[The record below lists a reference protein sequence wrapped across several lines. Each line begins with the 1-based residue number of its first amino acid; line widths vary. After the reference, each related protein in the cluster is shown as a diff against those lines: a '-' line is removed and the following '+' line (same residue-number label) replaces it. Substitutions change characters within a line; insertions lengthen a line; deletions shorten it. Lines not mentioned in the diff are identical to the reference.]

1 MAKKQVIVYQSK
13 EGIASVVN
21 PAPTYS
27 GTMEELLKD
36 TVPDDC
42 KDTADIVNVDTL
54 PMDKDGNVCR
64 VFRNAWDTEK
74 GKSAEVN
81 LTKAKEMAKDNVR
94 KARTPK
100 FQELDIL
107 YQRAD
112 EAGDADAKAAV
123 VVKKQTARDA
133 TADTKITN
141 ADSVANLKTGMNEV
155 ITEVEGL

>member
-1 MAKKQVIVYQSK
+1 MSEKQVIVYQSK
-13 EGIASVVN
+13 EGTACVVN

-27 GTMEELLKD
+27 GTMEELLND

-81 LTKAKEMAKDNVR
+81 LTKAKEIAKEKVR
-94 KARTPK
+94 EARTPK
-100 FQELDIL
+100 FAELDIS
-107 YQRAD
+107 YQRAVEED
-112 EAGDADAKAAV
+112 DSDAKTAV

-133 TADTKITN
+133 P
-141 ADSVANLKTGMNEV
+141 ADSRIDNASDEVELKTAMEAV
-155 ITEVEGL
+155 IKTVGDL

>member
-1 MAKKQVIVYQSK
+1 MSEKQVIVYQSK
-13 EGIASVVN
+13 EGTACVVN

-27 GTMEELLKD
+27 GTMEELLND

-81 LTKAKEMAKDNVR
+81 LTKAKEIAKEKVR
-94 KARTPK
+94 EARTPK
-100 FQELDIL
+100 FAELDIS
-107 YQRAD
+107 YQRAVEED
-112 EAGDADAKAAV
+112 DSDKQAAV

-155 ITEVEGL
+155 IAEVNDL